1 MTEEALRGFW
11 IVWLIFSFL
20 FTLLSVMAQRFRG
33 VALAAVLTLIFVLI
47 APVEQIAV
55 AGQGV
60 LFIVLAV
67 SLVIAD
73 KTLMEKIQESRTR
86 TSGEQLRAG
95 DAAEDVPALKADKPV
110 GLSGD
115 EL

>member
-33 VALAAVLTLIFVLI
+33 VALAAVITLIFVLI

-73 KTLMEKIQESRTR
+73 KTLMEKIQESRTP

-95 DAAEDVPALKADKPV
+95 DAVEDVPALKADKPV

>member
-1 MTEEALRGFW
+1 MTEEVLRGFW

-20 FTLLSVMAQRFRG
+20 FALLAVMAQRFRG
-33 VALAAVLTLIFVLI
+33 VALAAFLTLIFVLV

-60 LFIVLAV
+60 LFIVLAI

-73 KTLMEKIQESRTR
+73 KALMQKIQETKLSAPNGQRHT
-86 TSGEQLRAG
+86 G

-115 EL
+115 DL

>member
-20 FTLLSVMAQRFRG
+20 FALLSVMAQRFRG
-33 VALAAVLTLIFVLI
+33 VALAAVLTLVFVLV

-60 LFIVLAV
+60 LFLVLAV

-73 KTLMEKIQESRTR
+73 KTLMEKIRESRPP
-86 TSGEQLRAG
+86 SDEQRHPG

-115 EL
+115 DL

>member
-33 VALAAVLTLIFVLI
+33 VALAAVITLIFVLV

-73 KTLMEKIQESRTR
+73 KTLMEKLQGSEPRAPDKQHRTNQ
-86 TSGEQLRAG
+86 T
-95 DAAEDVPALKADKPV
+95 AEDVPALKADKPV

-115 EL
+115 DL